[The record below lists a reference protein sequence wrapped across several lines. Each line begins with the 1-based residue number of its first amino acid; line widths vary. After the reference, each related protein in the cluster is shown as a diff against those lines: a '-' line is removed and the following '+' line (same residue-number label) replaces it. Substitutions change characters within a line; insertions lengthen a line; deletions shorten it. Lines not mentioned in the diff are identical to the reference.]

1 MSTLLPIQFTW
12 STLEKLDNTS
22 ILIETS
28 MVNIS
33 NDDMINSSHHGNE
46 NRLMDFW
53 LDGVF
58 KLSIGSLGIIM
69 NTVGI
74 WILCTQPRMQS
85 MFLHILT
92 CSLACDNGYMAMEML
107 STLYHEFKISFL
119 VWILPHFVYP
129 FKEIF
134 YTCNI
139 LVTIGLSYERY
150 ALISDKKG
158 YKQTMEVARFRHQ
171 RLRKYLFAI
180 ALFSI
185 IFNLPSFFTHYIN
198 LDEHEIYKTEAYSIN
213 AKIWKIMDKAIKWSI
228 FLVGSFGLLV
238 FYNWKVFRNIRTK
251 LQIRHGI
258 KSLNATCIT
267 ESENVPKS
275 VVPKKTIRAR
285 FDKLRTL
292 RRKEKYTTALFALV
306 SAFFLCNIWFFV
318 EVILNAVKSLMKSGS
333 FFIFLDNYEI
343 ISRLMRMLNSCTN
356 IFIYCVVDRTFR
368 QLFKNYLKRLAN
380 LLTCTMLKSL
390 RKVDKVRESTIKDIS
405 QSVELVSRQ
414 ISSRRGTLNEPFT

>member
-1 MSTLLPIQFTW
+1 MA
-12 STLEKLDNTS
+12 
-22 ILIETS
+22 
-28 MVNIS
+28 NIS

-69 NTVGI
+69 NTIGI
-74 WILCTQPRMQS
+74 WILYTQPRMQS

-107 STLYHEFKISFL
+107 STFYHEFKISFL

-171 RLRKYLFAI
+171 RLRRYLFAI

-185 IFNLPSFFTHYIN
+185 IFNLPSFFTHYID
-198 LDEHEIYKTEAYSIN
+198 LDEHEINKTEAYIIN
-213 AKIWKIMDKAIKWSI
+213 KKIWKIIDKAIKWSI

-238 FYNWKVFRNIRTK
+238 FYNWKVFCNIRTK
-251 LQIRHGI
+251 LQVRHDIR
-258 KSLNATCIT
+258 SLSVTCTT
-267 ESENVPKS
+267 ESENVLKP
-275 VVPKKTIRAR
+275 VLPKKTIRAR

-292 RRKEKYTTALFALV
+292 RRREKYTTALFSLV
-306 SAFFLCNIWFFV
+306 SAFFLCNIWFFG
-318 EVILNAVKSLMKSGS
+318 EVILSAVKSVFKSDS
-333 FFIFLDNYEI
+333 YLTFLDNYEI

-356 IFIYCVVDRTFR
+356 IFIYCAVDRTFR
-368 QLFKNYLKRLAN
+368 QLFKHYIKRFAN
-380 LLTCTMLKSL
+380 LLTCTLLKSL
-390 RKVDKVRESTIKDIS
+390 RKVDELRESTIQDIS
-405 QSVELVSRQ
+405 QNVELVSRP
-414 ISSRRGTLNEPFT
+414 ISSRRGTLNEPFK